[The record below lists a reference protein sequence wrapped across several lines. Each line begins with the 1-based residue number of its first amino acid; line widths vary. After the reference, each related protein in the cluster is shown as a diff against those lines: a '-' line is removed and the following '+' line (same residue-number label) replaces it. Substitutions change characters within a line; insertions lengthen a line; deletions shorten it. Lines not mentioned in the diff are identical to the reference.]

1 MRQRLA
7 IFITIAV
14 VLVLLVALNTASY
27 VSEARLP
34 DTEFN
39 PDRSTYNAGATGTR
53 ALYDLLAES
62 GRQVMR
68 WRKESYSLL
77 DTSDKSSPSTFVI
90 IGKTRSPFE
99 DDETSSILKWVERG
113 GRLVIIDRRPDAR
126 LLPKSGNWNIST
138 EAQVLPR
145 TDVNPNKPEQ
155 MTAGVAQVR
164 ASQPTILTRNVE
176 SVLPSRYAGTI
187 NISED
192 TPAPVAE
199 KGASPPAAVGDDEDE
214 YYESDEQ
221 PHPPPAPL
229 PEEVGPTVVNT
240 AGDNQTLTSPA
251 PVAHLVDYKGA
262 LLVDYPHG
270 AGRVIVLSDPYL
282 VANGGIRLADNM
294 QLALNVIG
302 SAGGIIAFDEYHQ
315 DRAGSRNHLLAYFA
329 GTPVFWMLAQG
340 AFIVLVL
347 LWTRGRRFARPLPV
361 PFVDRRSSLEFVA
374 SMGELQQRARAY
386 DLAIENIYNR
396 LRRVLVRYA
405 GLSHN
410 SPRSEIAARVAAR
423 SSGKLD
429 PVKLESLMHEC
440 EDAINGAAIDERK
453 SLELVTRLR
462 HVERALGL
470 RMRSRETRQAAEG
483 LQQNTLL

>member
-7 IFITIAV
+7 IIITIAV
-14 VLVLLVALNTASY
+14 VLVLLVLLNTASY

-53 ALYDLLAES
+53 ALYDLLTES

-68 WRKESYSLL
+68 WRKEPYALL
-77 DTSDKSSPSTFVI
+77 DAGDDSSPSTFVI
-90 IGKTRSPFE
+90 IGKTRSAIE
-99 DDETSSILKWVERG
+99 EEEARSILKWVERG

-126 LLPKSGNWNIST
+126 LLPSSANWTVST
-138 EAQVLPR
+138 GAQELPR
-145 TDVNPNKPEQ
+145 SDVNPSKPEE
-155 MTAGVAQVR
+155 MTAGVALVR
-164 ASQPTILTRNVE
+164 ASQPSVLTRNVE

-187 NISED
+187 NISENN
-192 TPAPVAE
+192 PVPVAAQ
-199 KGASPPAAVGDDEDE
+199 GSQPPPVVAGDDE

-221 PHPPPAPL
+221 LPSSS
-229 PEEVGPTVVNT
+229 PEEYGRVPDYSAYG
-240 AGDNQTLTSPA
+240 NQTLTSPA
-251 PVAHLVDYKGA
+251 PVAHLEDYRGA

-270 AGRVIVLSDPYL
+270 AGRIIVLSDPYM
-282 VANGGIRLADNM
+282 VANGGIRLADNL

-302 SAGGIIAFDEYHQ
+302 SVGGMIAFDEYHQ
-315 DRAGSRNHLLAYFA
+315 DRAGARNHLIAYFA
-329 GTPVFWMLAQG
+329 GTPILWMLAQG
-340 AFIVLVL
+340 TLVVLVL

-361 PFVDRRSSLEFVA
+361 PFVDRRSSLEFVD
-374 SMGELQQRARAY
+374 SMAELQQRARAY
-386 DLAIENIYNR
+386 DLAIENIYTR

-410 SPRSEIAARVAAR
+410 SPRSMIAAGVATR

-429 PVKLESLMHEC
+429 PVKLEQLMHEC
-440 EDAINGAAIDERK
+440 EDAINGAQLVDERK
-453 SLELVTRLR
+453 ALELVTRLR
-462 HVERALGL
+462 QVERALGL
-470 RMRSRETRQAAEG
+470 RLRSRETRQAAEG

>member
-14 VLVLLVALNTASY
+14 VLVLLILLNTASY

-53 ALYDLLAES
+53 ALYDLLSES

-68 WRKESYSLL
+68 WREESEALL
-77 DTSDKSSPSTFVI
+77 VATGHSAPATFVV
-90 IGKTRSPFE
+90 IGRTRSPFT
-99 DDETSSILKWVERG
+99 DDEARSILKWVERG

-126 LLPKSGNWNIST
+126 LLPSSANWNIST
-138 EAQVLPR
+138 GAQELPR
-145 TDVNPNKPEQ
+145 VDVNPNKPEQ
-155 MTAGVAQVR
+155 MTAGVALVR
-164 ASQPTILTRNVE
+164 ASQPSVLTRNVE
-176 SVLPSRYAGTI
+176 AVLPSRFAGTI
-187 NISED
+187 NISEN
-192 TPAPVAE
+192 TAVPVAE
-199 KGASPPAAVGDDEDE
+199 GSPPPVIYDGISQSEDRYGE
-214 YYESDEQ
+214 GSEQ
-221 PHPPPAPL
+221 PDYSAY
-229 PEEVGPTVVNT
+229 
-240 AGDNQTLTSPA
+240 DRQTLTSPA
-251 PVAHLVDYKGA
+251 PVAHLEDHRGA

-270 AGRVIVLSDPYL
+270 AGRIVVLSDPFI
-282 VANGGIRLADNM
+282 VANGGIRLADNL

-302 SAGGIIAFDEYHQ
+302 SATGMIAFDEFHQ
-315 DRAGSRNHLLAYFA
+315 DRAGSRNQLIAYFS
-329 GTPVFWMLAQG
+329 GTPVLWMLAQG
-340 AFIVLVL
+340 ALVVLVL

-361 PFVDRRSSLEFVA
+361 PRVDRRSSLEFVA
-374 SMGELQQRARAY
+374 SMAELQQRARAY
-386 DLAIENIYNR
+386 DLAIENIYTR

-410 SPRSEIAARVAAR
+410 SPRPEIARRVAER

-429 PVKLESLMHEC
+429 PVELEQLMHEC
-440 EDAINGAAIDERK
+440 EDAINGDSINERQA
-453 SLELVTRLR
+453 LELVTRLR
-462 HVERALGL
+462 QVERTLGL